1 MHKFFTPRHVFIFT
15 GEVWIGLLISVL
27 LWGVLLWIVQ
37 KLFMILTGKRGVQFG
52 RSLVYGWG
60 TLLEQPPSDPSISIS
75 GQVK

>member
-1 MHKFFTPRHVFIFT
+1 MHKFFPPRHVFIFT

-37 KLFMILTGKRGVQFG
+37 KLFMILTGKRGVHFSM
-52 RSLVYGWG
+52 SLVYGWG